1 MLDLLFNLLDF
12 NQAVNDINGGNFTTD
27 AVNYHAYPNTFL
39 FSLIDEQGDLT
50 CCVLGFHEYI
60 FDPTTNPESRWIY
73 AFASWISL
81 GTFGT
86 RFQDVTGL
94 SHETSEALND
104 PFGNN
109 IVPTW
114 QFPNSPGVCLA
125 TLETGDP
132 VGVLPVATVPIVIKE
147 KNEVFQYHPQTE
159 ALLQWFEIGNPSNAI
174 GGAFSYPNT
183 AALPQAATPC
193 PF

>member
-73 AFASWISL
+73 AFASWIARGMPGYPRDRRSC
-81 GTFGT
+81 G
-86 RFQDVTGL
+86 RA
-94 SHETSEALND
+94 SRRH
-104 PFGNN
+104 
-109 IVPTW
+109 
-114 QFPNSPGVCLA
+114 SPDRHQG
-125 TLETGDP
+125 
-132 VGVLPVATVPIVIKE
+132 KE
-147 KNEVFQYHPQTE
+147 
-159 ALLQWFEIGNPSNAI
+159 
-174 GGAFSYPNT
+174 
-183 AALPQAATPC
+183 
-193 PF
+193 